1 MDALLATLTE
11 HTKTSPKPPA
21 PPTQQAVPNV
31 PSDPEIE
38 KLKEEIKKL
47 GGKPETDFSDF
58 KEIEKN
64 DKNKNPAFKAKK
76 IENYQIAKEKSGF
89 FLGGGY
95 GVGLLEGSYQ
105 GNSVLDTTLGINVPN
120 DVFNNNVSLSGWANM
135 LNLEIG
141 YQQYFNPYFGTRIYG
156 DLLVIPGLATISR
169 LNKEQN
175 SKGFGKWIY
184 GLGSLNMDALA
195 DIALDK
201 KKEHFIG
208 AYVGFGVGMMVLKSL
223 SAPAFSAVLAN
234 GYKSQHVLWNMLM
247 QADYT
252 INLGLAFTYKR
263 HLRFELGTK
272 IPLTYL
278 RLGMETAATYH
289 NGQNSRTL
297 IGDKIGFKR
306 STFGMLSVLYVF

>member
-1 MDALLATLTE
+1 MNALFATLTDYA
-11 HTKTSPKPPA
+11 KTAPKPSI
-21 PPTQQAVPNV
+21 PPRQQVMPSTQA
-31 PSDPEIE
+31 DPEIE
-38 KLKEEIKKL
+38 RLKEEIRKL
-47 GGKPETDFSDF
+47 GGKPQTEFVDSKD
-58 KEIEKN
+58 IEKN
-64 DKNKNPAFKAKK
+64 DKNKNQTFKTKK
-76 IENYQIAKEKSGF
+76 IENYKIAKEKSGF

-95 GVGLLEGSYQ
+95 GIGLLEGSYK
-105 GNSVLDTTLGINVPN
+105 GSSVLDTALGISVSN
-120 DVFNNNVSLSGWANM
+120 DVFKSNVALSGLANM

-156 DLLVIPGLATISR
+156 DLLVIPGLTTISH
-169 LNKEQN
+169 LNKQHS

-208 AYVGFGVGMMVLKSL
+208 AYVGFGVGMMILKSL

-234 GYKSQHVLWNMLM
+234 SYKSQHVLWNMLM

-278 RLGMETAATYH
+278 RLGMETAASYH

-297 IGDKIGFKR
+297 IGDDIGFKR